1 MGLGWSSV
9 VVHLPCIC
17 ESLDLNPALHNEW
30 FSFISVS
37 LNVLFIYAE
46 HIQHILNLVIL
57 DFCFGSFETES
68 NISQASLKLS
78 M

>member
-9 VVHLPCIC
+9 GEHLPSIC

-37 LNVLFIYAE
+37 LNVLLPTYAE
-46 HIQHILNLVIL
+46 SG
-57 DFCFGSFETES
+57 DS
-68 NISQASLKLS
+68 
-78 M
+78 